1 MSDVVS
7 DAGSRGSTSR
17 KRKTADAAVDSGIT
31 ALIGASEEADIA
43 FIVKGL
49 RESPEII
56 PVMAGRV
63 RDGVLQKSLAH
74 RASQKQAPQDIGKK
88 MSIGLKTW
96 GKLGIRFL
104 QKFLKQLPSVDL
116 ALADD
121 DNTMSFVDLQGL
133 IFYALSVQASTKLP
147 IQHAMAGYEGPLIS
161 VMNVQY
167 ETMGNRL
174 AGLTRDN
181 VSEYVYFK
189 WSVERPTEVIYH
201 LQNLTMQLPFDSGF
215 MLGVHDW
222 ALVKNTTH
230 EAQLVS
236 ESSSIY
242 IKLFEKKDAAFPDEV
257 LPNDK
262 EAFEHPAAFVAPAV
276 PGTSS
281 AALPV
286 APSAAAASVPLK
298 AARVTAVI
306 SPPGARPADAAPL
319 IPAARPDAT
328 VR

>member
-31 ALIGASEEADIA
+31 ALIGASEESDIA

-56 PVMAGRV
+56 PVMAGMV

-230 EAQLVS
+230 EAQLVRS
-236 ESSSIY
+236 
-242 IKLFEKKDAAFPDEV
+242 L
-257 LPNDK
+257 LPS
-262 EAFEHPAAFVAPAV
+262 
-276 PGTSS
+276 TSS
-281 AALPV
+281 CSRRRTLPSPTRCCQTTKR
-286 APSAAAASVPLK
+286 PSNTLLLSLRQRFQ
-298 AARVTAVI
+298 ARLQQLCQWPQVLLQPRFL
-306 SPPGARPADAAPL
+306 SKPPGSL
-319 IPAARPDAT
+319 L
-328 VR
+328 